1 MVWNPEIC
9 GDKAIYL
16 SINFYLSE
24 PLLKVISTENYFNAL
39 LISGEM
45 EFDIDKPATFLE
57 VYKDSLPFVVLCD
70 TCFIEYL
77 LSNKLSVTWGWA
89 EVLSMAPADPTLIRW
104 VLYFMVLNQRFSDMS
119 LAFGRPPPS
128 SVVFSPLCITTQMTD
143 CYWSEENFL
152 SIIGD
157 HQRWRDGVRDREGE
171 RELKSDPS
179 VQYFLEQSL
188 KFDHW

>member
-77 LSNKLSVTWGWA
+77 LSNKLSVTWG
-89 EVLSMAPADPTLIRW
+89 
-104 VLYFMVLNQRFSDMS
+104 
-119 LAFGRPPPS
+119 
-128 SVVFSPLCITTQMTD
+128 
-143 CYWSEENFL
+143 
-152 SIIGD
+152 
-157 HQRWRDGVRDREGE
+157 
-171 RELKSDPS
+171 
-179 VQYFLEQSL
+179 
-188 KFDHW
+188 